1 KEHGLTPEDWL
12 SLFSTT
18 LHETG
23 IAIDNYADGKN
34 TAAYLTGSYN
44 SAAGNVPRGYWSRG
58 GEQADLDGNDS
69 TGVVAH
75 DGVRVAVG

>member
-44 SAAGNVPRGYWSRG
+44 SAADSVPSGCWARVSG
-58 GEQADLDGNDS
+58 QARLARDDPAISDPDG
-69 TGVVAH
+69 
-75 DGVRVAVG
+75 GVRVAVG